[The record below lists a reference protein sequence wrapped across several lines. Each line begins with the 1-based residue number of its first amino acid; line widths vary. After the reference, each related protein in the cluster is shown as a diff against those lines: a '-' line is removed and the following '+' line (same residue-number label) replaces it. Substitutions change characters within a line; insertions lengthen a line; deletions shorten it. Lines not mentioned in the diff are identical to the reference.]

1 MSEQYRVAVVG
12 ATGAV
17 GTVMRAKLRER
28 GFPAETI
35 VPFASERSEGR
46 ELDGVPCRVLS
57 DESIQG
63 FDIALF
69 SAGATTSRA
78 WAPKFVEAGAVV
90 VDNSSAFRKDPEI
103 PLVVSEVNP
112 EALDGHR
119 GLIANPNCS
128 TMQLMVALKP
138 IYDAAGIDRLVV
150 STYQSVSGTGVKAVK
165 ELEDQTRAALA
176 GEPLPDATIYPH
188 HIAFNV
194 LGGAGNFVDGDD
206 HTDEERKMMHET
218 RKILGD
224 ESIRIAVTCA
234 RVPVRASHS
243 ESVSLETREDLSVDD
258 ARELLAGHGRA
269 RAGRRPGDPRLPDGA
284 RRRRPRRGLR
294 RPPAPRSDASARPA
308 DVGRQRQ
315 PAQGRG
321 DQRGPD
327 RRGSAR
333 TRAGSGS
340 GNRLS
345 GHHQLRLTAGRSGY
359 D

>member
-1 MSEQYRVAVVG
+1 MSQYRVAVVG

-17 GTVMRAKLRER
+17 GTVMLAKLKER

-35 VPFASERSEGR
+35 VPFASERSEGKL
-46 ELDGVPCRVLS
+46 LDGVPCRVLS

-78 WAPKFVEAGAVV
+78 WAQKFVDAGAVV
-90 VDNSSAFRKDPEI
+90 VDNSSAFRRDPEI

-112 EALDGHR
+112 DALEGHK

-138 IYDAAGIDRLVV
+138 IHEAAGIDRLIV

-176 GEPLPDATIYPH
+176 GEALPEPTVYPH
-188 HIAFNV
+188 PIAFNV

-206 HTDEERKMMHET
+206 HTDEERKMMFET

-224 ESIRIAVTCA
+224 ESIKIAVTCA
-234 RVPVRASHS
+234 RVPVRSAHS
-243 ESVSLETREDLSVDD
+243 ESVSLETKSDLSV
-258 ARELLAGHGRA
+258 EEA
-269 RAGRRPGDPRLPDGA
+269 RALLEAQDGLVMVDDPTTHAYPTALSSAGRDEVFVGRLRRDPTHE
-284 RRRRPRRGLR
+284 RGLQLWVV
-294 RPPAPRSDASARPA
+294 SDNLLKGAATNA
-308 DVGRQRQ
+308 VQI
-315 PAQGRG
+315 AEVLHERG
-321 DQRGPD
+321 LVKVP
-327 RRGSAR
+327 
-333 TRAGSGS
+333 
-340 GNRLS
+340 
-345 GHHQLRLTAGRSGY
+345 TAA
-359 D
+359 